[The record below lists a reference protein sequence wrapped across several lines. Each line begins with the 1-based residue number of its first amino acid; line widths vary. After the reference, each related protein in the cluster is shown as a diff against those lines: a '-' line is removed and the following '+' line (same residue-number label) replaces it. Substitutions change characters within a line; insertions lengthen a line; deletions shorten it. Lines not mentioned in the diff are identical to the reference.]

1 MTKKKL
7 TLYVLLGSFILFCCA
22 TAMNYMSASNS
33 VTNDVHRFFGSA
45 STQNLLIDYVNGR
58 IEGITNM
65 HRKLLGTM
73 PDVTTHTKP
82 AFAYAL
88 VDKDGNVLS
97 RSESGLWWSEEDEN
111 GDYHY
116 KYASIEE
123 YMTPEVKKQIMKI
136 KRKSGHGNILVD
148 EVFLNSSSGKDIPVS
163 IVLFDQKNTYST
175 IKLNDLPAERS
186 IGKDDYLIHSWY
198 FYDLDEKSPLH
209 KYYLKSNQQL
219 DKAIAEYEYNGNDGG
234 GGSSSAGEL
243 EFYDVING
251 YGLFTFVNYNV
262 FYETVTS
269 DEFLAMTWM
278 TSFFFAVATLGIL
291 IAAHV
296 LYNKNQRLVY
306 NRQAFTS
313 AAAHELKTP
322 ISVIQN
328 KCECIMEGIYPERNE
343 DRIRSIYDEALR
355 MSDIVKTLLLFNR
368 VTNADAVSK
377 ERCNLSEIVTAE
389 IEKYLSFAS
398 SKGVNLSAE
407 VEENIFVDVNRE
419 LITLA
424 IDNYLSNAIKY
435 ASGEK
440 NARVTLKKE
449 KSGFKF
455 SIYNDCGGISHTDN
469 VWDVFA
475 KADASRTSDGSSTG
489 MGLPI
494 CRRIFDLHSFSFGHY
509 NFKNGVIFYFGG
521 KALK

>member
-7 TLYVLLGSFILFCCA
+7 TAYVLLGAFILFFCA
-22 TAMNYMSASNS
+22 TAINYFNASNS
-33 VTNDVHRFFGSA
+33 VANDVHSYFGSA
-45 STQNLLIDYVNGR
+45 YTQNLLLDYVNGEITD
-58 IEGITNM
+58 IESF
-65 HRKLLGTM
+65 HRQIVGVQ

-88 VDKDGNVLS
+88 VDKDGNVIF
-97 RSESGLWWSEEDEN
+97 RSESGLWWAEEDEN
-111 GDYHY
+111 GDAYT

-123 YMTPEVKKQIMKI
+123 YMTPEVKKEIMKI

-148 EVFLNSSSGKDIPVS
+148 EIFLNSSSGKDIPVS
-163 IVLFDQKNTYST
+163 IVINDQNKHYTT
-175 IKLNDLPAERS
+175 VKLNDLPAERS
-186 IGKDDYLIHSWY
+186 VGKNLYLTHSWY

-209 KYYLKSNQQL
+209 NYYEISNRLL
-219 DKAIAEYEYNGNDGG
+219 DEAIAEFEYDGNDGG
-234 GGSSSAGEL
+234 GGSCSSG
-243 EFYDVING
+243 EFYYRDVIDG
-251 YGLFTFVNYNV
+251 YGFFMFANYNM

-269 DEFLAMTWM
+269 SEFQTMTLM
-278 TSFFFAVATLGIL
+278 TLFFFAVATAGIL

-328 KCECIMEGIYPERNE
+328 KCECIMEGVYPERNE
-343 DRIRSIYDEALR
+343 ERIRSIYDEALR
-355 MSDIVKTLLLFNR
+355 MNDIVKTLLLFNR

-377 ERCNLSEIVTAE
+377 EKCNLSEIVVAE
-389 IEKYLSFAS
+389 IEKYQSFAS
-398 SKGVNLSAE
+398 SKGVNLLAE
-407 VEENIFVDVNRE
+407 VEENIFADANRE

-435 ASGEK
+435 SSGEK
-440 NARVTLKKE
+440 NVTVTLKKE
-449 KSGFKF
+449 KTGFKF
-455 SIYNDCGGISHTDN
+455 SAYNDCGGISHTDN

-475 KADASRTSDGSSTG
+475 KADASRTSDGASTG

-494 CRRIFDLHSFSFGHY
+494 CKRIFDLHSFSFGHY
-509 NFKNGVIFYFGG
+509 NFKNGVVFYFKG
-521 KALK
+521 KSLK